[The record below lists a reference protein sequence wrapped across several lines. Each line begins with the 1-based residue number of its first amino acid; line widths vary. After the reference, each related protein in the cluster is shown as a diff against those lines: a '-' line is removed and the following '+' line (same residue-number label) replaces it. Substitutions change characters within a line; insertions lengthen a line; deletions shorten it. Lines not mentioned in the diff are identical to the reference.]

1 MLFALREEAEFAGE
15 MMGVD
20 YSGRSVELARRV
32 AEGKGIGKQ
41 VGFRVWD
48 VLDEGEGEGL
58 GLGEWDVVLDKGTFD
73 AVSLSGV
80 PGVEER
86 YVRRV
91 GTLVVKGGLV
101 LVTSCNWTEGEVRSW
116 FESGGELEYH
126 GRVVY
131 PTFRFGGATGQSI
144 SSVCFKRRV

>member
-1 MLFALREEAEFAGE
+1 MLFALREEAGFAGE

-32 AEGKGIGKQ
+32 AEGKGVGKE

-48 VLDEGEGEGL
+48 VLDEGGGEGL

-80 PGVEER
+80 PGVEDR